1 MDILQR
7 EGHYP
12 LPPGAPET
20 LGVEFSGT
28 IVEVGQGCQPIW
40 KLDDEV
46 IGLASG
52 VSKSLVHGE
61 DYVRLTKWQGAYAE
75 YVRLPQTNLMRK
87 PTHLSWEEA
96 ASIPENFLT
105 GAFRNSILPLAAS

>member
-1 MDILQR
+1 MDIIQR

-28 IVEVGQGCQPIW
+28 VAELGDGCGQLW
-40 KLDDEV
+40 KAGDEV

-52 VSKSLVHGE
+52 VSFKATLR
-61 DYVRLTKWQGAYAE
+61 VR
-75 YVRLPQTNLMRK
+75 
-87 PTHLSWEEA
+87 
-96 ASIPENFLT
+96 
-105 GAFRNSILPLAAS
+105 